1 MRLLYDCFIF
11 LYATISRIAGIFN
24 PKARQFSAG
33 RKGLTGKMALAFRSN
48 TAPVIWIHCAS
59 LGEFEQGRPVIEA
72 FRELYPG
79 HKILLTFFSPS
90 GYEIQKEYRNA
101 DFIFYL
107 PMDTAANARKVIHAV
122 KPVLAI
128 FVKYEFW
135 HYYAAELKRQQIPLL
150 SVSAIFREDQL
161 FFKSYGGF
169 YRRILLA
176 FTHFFVQNDESVQ
189 LLKSININHCTRAG
203 DTRFDRVHEIVTQ
216 AKEIPAV
223 KSFKGSSQVFVVGS
237 CWPDDMKVLTPFI
250 NNKAGSGALKFI
262 VAPHEITE
270 SFIGNIINSL
280 EVKCIRYSGVAGA
293 EIPNDYKVLI
303 IDNVGMLSRLY
314 RYGEFAFVGGGYGD
328 GLHNILEAACYGVP
342 VFFGNQKY
350 RNFAEAVEL
359 IRRGGAYAVADYAD
373 LLRRYDLLSTP
384 ENYRKANLVTRQ
396 YVEENLGATDT
407 IMDYCATILTHRE

>member
-1 MRLLYDCFIF
+1 MRLLYDGFIF
-11 LYATISRIAGIFN
+11 LYATSSRIASLFN

-33 RKGLTGKMALAFRSN
+33 RKGLTSKIALAFRDN
-48 TAPVIWIHCAS
+48 TAPVIWMHCAS

-72 FRELYPG
+72 FRELYPD

-90 GYEIQKEYRNA
+90 GYEVQKGYNNA

-107 PMDTAANARKVIHAV
+107 PMDTASNARKVVHAV
-122 KPVLAI
+122 RPVLAI

-135 HYYAAELKRQQIPLL
+135 HYYAAELSRQQIPLL
-150 SVSAIFREDQL
+150 SISAIFREDQL

-169 YRRILLA
+169 YRRILLS
-176 FTHFFVQNDESVQ
+176 FTHFFVQNDESLQ
-189 LLKSININHCTRAG
+189 LLKSIGVKSCTRAG
-203 DTRFDRVHEIVTQ
+203 DTRFDRVHQIVSQ
-216 AKEIPAV
+216 AKEIPV
-223 KSFKGSSQVFVVGS
+223 VRSFKGLSQVFVVGS

-250 NNKAGSGALKFI
+250 NNKAASGALKFI

-270 SFIGNIINSL
+270 AFIGSIISSL
-280 EVKCIRYSGVAGA
+280 EVKCERYSQIGSS
-293 EIPNDYKVLI
+293 IPDDCKVLI

-342 VFFGNQKY
+342 VFFGNLKY
-350 RNFAEAVEL
+350 RKFAEAVEL

-373 LLRRYDLLSTP
+373 LLRRYELLSTP
-384 ENYRKANLVTRQ
+384 ENYRHANLVTRQ
-396 YVEENLGATDT
+396 YVEENLGATHTIMNYCDT
-407 IMDYCATILTHRE
+407 ILKQPI